1 MLAIRNIEISKKEIG
16 VHRSG
21 QVGHYWHFP
30 ENCPLIKVFNRV
42 CWTRT
47 FVMFSSKWNQKAS
60 QKRNRFFGW
69 FIIWICHL
77 PVMRHEQV
85 CGASLFS
92 PAPPHRSPAGFLTIT
107 CSSSDSHYSPC
118 SFEKPCLLILQGR
131 QDTWSRYC
139 CIFYHYHLFRESANS
154 STGCVIQSW
163 LVHTNQ
169 MLGHLTSDHQ
179 RLSYCLEIRMRNSNV
194 KQSAA
199 THIDWHAGHVCDL
212 CYD

>member
-1 MLAIRNIEISKKEIG
+1 MLAIRNIEISKKEIS

-21 QVGHYWHFP
+21 LVGHYWHFP

-92 PAPPHRSPAGFLTIT
+92 PAPPHRSPCRI
-107 CSSSDSHYSPC
+107 
-118 SFEKPCLLILQGR
+118 
-131 QDTWSRYC
+131 
-139 CIFYHYHLFRESANS
+139 
-154 STGCVIQSW
+154 
-163 LVHTNQ
+163 
-169 MLGHLTSDHQ
+169 SDHYLLLL
-179 RLSYCLEIRMRNSNV
+179 RFSLLSVFFWKALP
-194 KQSAA
+194 A
-199 THIDWHAGHVCDL
+199 HPAGETRHTEPL
-212 CYD
+212 LLYFLSLSFI